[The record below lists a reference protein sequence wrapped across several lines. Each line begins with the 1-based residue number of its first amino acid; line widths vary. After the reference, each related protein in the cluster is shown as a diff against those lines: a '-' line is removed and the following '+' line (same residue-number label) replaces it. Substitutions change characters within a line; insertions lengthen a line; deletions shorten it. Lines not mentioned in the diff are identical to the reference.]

1 MGTRQAHPQMGCGMR
16 DGDLFSICCF
26 WEVIE
31 PIQRSCNNVEENSR
45 DHSTKAKLTCW
56 SACMLVSYKSTNKSL
71 TWKQLFFSFFHF
83 LFSFPHSSQSVS
95 FLLDVPCLICFFSVF
110 QTLLKHCVSID
121 VVKCSL
127 LFFVFILQTS
137 LIFFF
142 PPPLEFIRRSHL
154 CTEERY

>member
-1 MGTRQAHPQMGCGMR
+1 MSSGRHTPKWGVGWGMEIF
-16 DGDLFSICCF
+16 LVSAVF

-31 PIQRSCNNVEENSR
+31 PYQSSCNNVEENSR

-71 TWKQLFFSFFHF
+71 TWKQLFFLFFHF

-142 PPPLEFIRRSHL
+142 PPLWNS
-154 CTEERY
+154 